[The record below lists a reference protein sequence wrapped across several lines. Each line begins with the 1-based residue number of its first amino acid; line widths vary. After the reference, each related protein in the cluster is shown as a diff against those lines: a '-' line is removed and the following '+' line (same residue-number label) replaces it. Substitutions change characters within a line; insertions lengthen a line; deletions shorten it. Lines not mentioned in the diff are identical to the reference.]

1 MKIVMQTSLQ
11 TSLQTA
17 IFANGCFWCTE
28 AVFAGLKGVKS
39 VMPGYAGGAVANPS
53 YEQVC
58 TGKTGHA
65 ECLKIEFNPA
75 VISFGDLL
83 AVFFN
88 THDPTT
94 LNRQGNDVGTQYRS
108 VIFYTSDEQKIQSE
122 ALIKELNDSKAY
134 DKPVV
139 TEVKALN
146 IFYPAENYHQNYYET
161 HKDAPYCQLVIAPK
175 LEKLQEKFAKL
186 I

>member
-1 MKIVMQTSLQ
+1 MQI
-11 TSLQTA
+11 A

-28 AVFAGLKGVKS
+28 AVFVGLKGVVS
-39 VMPGYAGGAVANPS
+39 VMPGYAGGSIANPS

-58 TGKTGHA
+58 TGRTGHA
-65 ECLKIEFNPA
+65 ECLKIEFNPSI
-75 VISFGDLL
+75 ISYGDLL
-83 AVFFN
+83 SVFFN

-108 VIFYTSDEQKIQSE
+108 AIFYTSDEQKLQAE
-122 ALIKELNDSKAY
+122 ALIKELNDTKAY

-139 TEVKALN
+139 TEVKALEVGTDGAMVGG
-146 IFYPAENYHQNYYET
+146 FYSAENYHQNYYET

-175 LEKLQEKFAKL
+175 LDKLQEKFTKL
-186 I
+186 LLK